1 MMTGKR
7 MKWGGVGLT
16 AALFGG
22 VAVFSWLLL
31 PPNGE
36 AQEAGDLAH
45 RVEAAPDGSVR
56 FAFEAREGVCGDG
69 RHISL
74 NGHDDED
81 HDHDDWLCQDGP
93 IWVEIEKSGTR
104 IVDFDMWV
112 GRTRESRDAPRTD
125 LGSVGPREA
134 ADYLLALARRIDG
147 DHGDEAIGAASLA
160 ADVVIWPELLEMARD
175 RSLDTDTREGA
186 VFWLAQ
192 LAGEQATEGLEEIVR
207 SDDDTEVKEAAL
219 FGLSQLPD
227 GAGFDALMQVAR
239 EGDDPE
245 LVQASIFWLGQ
256 TGDPRAISLFEEIL
270 ARN

>member
-1 MMTGKR
+1 MTGKR
-7 MKWGGVGLT
+7 MKWGGVGLA

-22 VAVFSWLLL
+22 VAVFSWLIL
-31 PPNGE
+31 PPVSE
-36 AQEAGDLAH
+36 AQEAGDLDR
-45 RVEAAPDGSVR
+45 RVEAAPDGKVR
-56 FAFEAREGVCGDG
+56 FSYEAREGVCGDG
-69 RHISL
+69 RHI
-74 NGHDDED
+74 NIHDDDQGHDD
-81 HDHDDWLCQDGP
+81 WSCKDGP
-93 IWVEIEKSGTR
+93 IWVEIEKSGAR

-112 GRTRESRDAPRTD
+112 GRTRESRDAARTD
-125 LGSVGPREA
+125 LGSVGTDEA

-160 ADVVIWPELLEMARD
+160 ADVVIWPELLDMARD
-175 RSLDTDTREGA
+175 ESLDTDAREGA
-186 VFWLAQ
+186 IFWLAQ
-192 LAGEQATEGLEEIVR
+192 LAGEEATEGLEEIVR
-207 SDDDTEVKEAAL
+207 SDGDTEVKEAAL

>member
-1 MMTGKR
+1 MMTGRR

-22 VAVFSWLLL
+22 VAVFSWLLVPL
-31 PPNGE
+31 VGE
-36 AQEAGDLAH
+36 AQEAGDLA
-45 RVEAAPDGSVR
+45 RQVDAAPDGSVR
-56 FAFEAREGVCGDG
+56 FSYEAREGVCGDG
-69 RHISL
+69 RHISVHED
-74 NGHDDED
+74 GDDDED
-81 HDHDDWLCQDGP
+81 HDDWRCHEGP
-93 IWVEIEKSGTR
+93 IWVEIEKSGSR

-112 GRTRESRDAPRTD
+112 GRTRDSRDAPRTD
-125 LGSVGPREA
+125 LGPVGTGEA

-160 ADVVIWPELLEMARD
+160 AEVVIWPELLEMARD
-175 RSLDTDTREGA
+175 QSLGTDTREGA

-192 LAGEQATEGLEEIVR
+192 LAGEEATEGLEEIVR
-207 SDDDTEVKEAAL
+207 SDGDAEVKEAAL
-219 FGLSQLPD
+219 FGLSQLPN

-256 TGDPRAISLFEEIL
+256 TGDPRAITLFEEIL

>member
-7 MKWGGVGLT
+7 MMWGGVGLA
-16 AALFGG
+16 AALSGG
-22 VAVFSWLLL
+22 VAVSSWLLA
-31 PPNGE
+31 PPAVV
-36 AQEAGDLAH
+36 AQEGGDLA
-45 RVEAAPDGSVR
+45 RQVEAAPDGSVR
-56 FAFEAREGVCGDG
+56 FSYEAREGVCGDG
-69 RHISL
+69 RHISVK
-74 NGHDDED
+74 GADAEDD
-81 HDHDDWLCQDGP
+81 DHDDWRCQDGP
-93 IWVEIEKSGTR
+93 ILVEIEKSGSR
-104 IVDFDMWV
+104 IVHFDMWV
-112 GRTRESRDAPRTD
+112 GRARESRDAARTD
-125 LGSVGPREA
+125 LGAVGTREA
-134 ADYLLALARRIDG
+134 ADYLLAVARRIDG

-175 RSLDTDTREGA
+175 QSLDADTREGA

-192 LAGEQATEGLEEIVR
+192 LAGEEAAEGLEEIVG
-207 SDDDTEVKEAAL
+207 SDGDTEVKEAAL

-227 GAGFDALMQVAR
+227 GAGFDALMEVAR

>member
-22 VAVFSWLLL
+22 VAVFSWLIL
-31 PPNGE
+31 PPPSE
-36 AQEAGDLAH
+36 AQEAGDLAR
-45 RVEAAPDGSVR
+45 RVETAPDGSVR
-56 FAFEAREGVCGDG
+56 FSYEAREGVCGDG
-69 RHISL
+69 QHISVH
-74 NGHDDED
+74 GDDDED
-81 HDHDDWLCQDGP
+81 RDHDDWRCHDGP
-93 IWVEIEKSGTR
+93 IWVEIEKSGSR

-112 GRTRESRDAPRTD
+112 GPTRESRDAPRTD
-125 LGSVGPREA
+125 LGSVGAGEA
-134 ADYLLALARRIDG
+134 ADYLLSLARRIDG

-175 RSLDTDTREGA
+175 QSLDTATREAA

-192 LAGEQATEGLEEIVR
+192 LAGEEATEGLEEIVR

>member
-1 MMTGKR
+1 MMTRKR
-7 MKWGGVGLT
+7 MKWGGVGLA

-22 VAVFSWLLL
+22 VAVFSWLIV
-31 PPNGE
+31 PPASE
-36 AQEAGDLAH
+36 AQEAGDLTR

-56 FAFEAREGVCGDG
+56 FSYQAREGVCGDG
-69 RHISL
+69 RHISI
-74 NGHDDED
+74 HDDDED
-81 HDHDDWLCQDGP
+81 HDDWRCNDGP
-93 IWVEIEKSGTR
+93 IWVEIEKSGSR
-104 IVDFDMWV
+104 VVDLDMWV

-125 LGSVGPREA
+125 LGSVGTGEA

-147 DHGDEAIGAASLA
+147 NHGDETIGAASLA

-175 RSLDTDTREGA
+175 QSLDTDTREGA
-186 VFWLAQ
+186 IFWLAQ
-192 LAGEQATEGLEEIVR
+192 LAGEEATEGLEEIVR

-227 GAGFDALMQVAR
+227 GAGFDALMKVAR

-245 LVQASIFWLGQ
+245 LVQTSIFWLGQ